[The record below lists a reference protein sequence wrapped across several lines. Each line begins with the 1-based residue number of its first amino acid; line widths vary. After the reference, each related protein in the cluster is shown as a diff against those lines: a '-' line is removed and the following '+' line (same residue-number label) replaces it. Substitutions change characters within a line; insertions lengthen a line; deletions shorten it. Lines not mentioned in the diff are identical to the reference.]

1 MQNVE
6 MITAFVD
13 VVGVGVVAWSA
24 FVELFSTEK
33 FRFKWSVQIDSYLWK
48 GILEG
53 IIKLRTQAAMSN
65 ENAALPI
72 CLAAVT
78 WIVG

>member
-33 FRFKWSVQIDSYLWK
+33 FRFK
-48 GILEG
+48 
-53 IIKLRTQAAMSN
+53 
-65 ENAALPI
+65 
-72 CLAAVT
+72 
-78 WIVG
+78 